1 MTVTLRPIA
10 KDNYLECIRLKVAPG
25 QETFV
30 APNAVS
36 LVQAVYEEGAIPRAI
51 YADEIMVGFI
61 MAQYVPAEQL
71 PYIWR
76 LMIDASHQGKGYGKA
91 AMQLMLDHLKV
102 IPDCQRIGISYMPEN
117 ETARQLYA
125 RLGFVET
132 GEMDGDEV
140 VAYLILKTFS
150 DSEGTSD
157 DNRSD

>member
-10 KDNYLECIRLKVAPG
+10 KDNYLQCIRLKVSPG
-25 QETFV
+25 QENFV
-30 APNAVS
+30 ASNAVS

-51 YADEIMVGFI
+51 YADETMVGFI
-61 MAQYVPAEQL
+61 MGQYIPAEQM

-76 LMIDASHQGKGYGKA
+76 LMIDVSHQGKGYGKA
-91 AMQLMLDHLKV
+91 AMQLMLDHLKA

-117 ETARQLYA
+117 DTARQLYA
-125 RLGFVET
+125 QLGFVET

-140 VAYLILKTFS
+140 VAHFIINTSS

-157 DNRSD
+157 DNGSD